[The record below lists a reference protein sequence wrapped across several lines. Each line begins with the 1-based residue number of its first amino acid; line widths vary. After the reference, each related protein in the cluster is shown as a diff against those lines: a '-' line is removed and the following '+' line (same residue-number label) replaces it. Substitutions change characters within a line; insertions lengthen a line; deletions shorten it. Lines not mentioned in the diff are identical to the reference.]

1 MLGFSCREKC
11 EKKTQ
16 MLRMETTTAKPNQ
29 PCNEHIYVYTNK
41 FGNTVDKNMKLTS
54 TGILLLLL
62 LLCNVS
68 CISLADIS
76 VRINLD
82 GFLHF
87 IKQQST
93 HDSFLLTFILI
104 IKTYDFFQ
112 VEANPLNIKEH
123 EDIKGRRLQTADC
136 ILLLKITTNIDHTE
150 SEEVDC
156 YDPTT
161 DTISKITTEYG
172 DEIIQ
177 KQLVLKM
184 NQ

>member
-1 MLGFSCREKC
+1 
-11 EKKTQ
+11 
-16 MLRMETTTAKPNQ
+16 
-29 PCNEHIYVYTNK
+29 
-41 FGNTVDKNMKLTS
+41 MKHTS

-82 GFLHF
+82 GFLLFYQATKYTRF
-87 IKQQST
+87 IPSI
-93 HDSFLLTFILI
+93 LILI
-104 IKTYDFFQ
+104 IITHDFFQ

-123 EDIKGRRLQTADC
+123 EDISGRRLQTADC
-136 ILLLKITTNIDHTE
+136 ILLLKITTNSDHTE